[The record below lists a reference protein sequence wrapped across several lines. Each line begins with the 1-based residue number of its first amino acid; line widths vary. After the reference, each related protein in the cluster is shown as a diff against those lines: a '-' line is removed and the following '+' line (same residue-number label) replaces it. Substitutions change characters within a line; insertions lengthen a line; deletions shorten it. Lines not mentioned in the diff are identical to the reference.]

1 MKGDVEIVEGGLTV
15 EKDIK
20 SLAEISDKKS
30 SMQDMR
36 DIYNTHNNGNT
47 LPQLNKCEGFM
58 AKIDIKTRDYIVE
71 SLDENF
77 DVDLIQAIIMRLKIQ
92 RRKYWANPNL
102 GSRLYLLRRSKD
114 VPRNRLLAVQ
124 YAEEALEDLA
134 QVA

>member
-1 MKGDVEIVEGGLTV
+1 
-15 EKDIK
+15 
-20 SLAEISDKKS
+20 
-30 SMQDMR
+30 
-36 DIYNTHNNGNT
+36 
-47 LPQLNKCEGFM
+47 M

-134 QVA
+134 PSRVADIEITASQSERSRLDLHIEITQLTGQKQTILYFVPVGG